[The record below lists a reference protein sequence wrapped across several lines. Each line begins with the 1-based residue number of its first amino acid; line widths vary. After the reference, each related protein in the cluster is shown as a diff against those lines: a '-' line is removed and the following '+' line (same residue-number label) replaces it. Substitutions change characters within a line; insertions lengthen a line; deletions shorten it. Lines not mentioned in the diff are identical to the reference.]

1 VTGGWGGDVLRAGD
15 MVHGYRLLE
24 DFRVVGAGLSEW
36 TFAERDG
43 RTYFIKRFLAPTY
56 PDDDAPGSAKTKA
69 RKRARCAA
77 FEAHHRGIQAAMA
90 PLTSFGGNLIATLDF
105 FRHGAKYYKV
115 TEKVDLAGLEPRDVA
130 GLGFPAQLV
139 LLKTVAHSLKILH
152 DLDIVHSDLKPS
164 NVLIKRT
171 ELGYTTKL
179 IDFDS
184 SYVVGKPPPPEEIV
198 GTMNYY
204 SPELVSYI
212 QGTGTAVDL
221 TQASD
226 IFALGLI
233 YAEYLTGALPPF
245 DPAYHE
251 AAIAVAHGAQL
262 RLPPGRTPAPVV
274 ALVERMLLADPG
286 ARPTVAQVHAT
297 LMGQRSDGP
306 TVGRP
311 PFPAGTLS
319 TARAP
324 RRLRP
329 GSAPTP
335 AATAGPAGTSRSAP
349 AARSEPAVPPRRSA
363 LRGKG
368 LRLSSDPAR
377 RAPDP
382 ARTPPAASGRP
393 TGPAG
398 AAPGLSSAAS
408 AATRGPTGGPS
419 DAAGSP
425 SGPAGAASDGGRAAD
440 APGRDRG
447 HALLGKLIRKLD
459 ERRPR

>member
-1 VTGGWGGDVLRAGD
+1 MRAGD
-15 MVHGYRLLE
+15 TLQGYRLVE

-56 PDDDAPGSAKTKA
+56 PDDAAPGSAKTKA
-69 RKRARCAA
+69 RKRARCAS

-90 PLTSFGGNLIATLDF
+90 PLTSYGGNLIATLDF
-105 FRHGAKYYKV
+105 FREGAKYYKV
-115 TEKVDLAGLEPRDVA
+115 TEKVDLAGLEPSDVA
-130 GLGFPAQLV
+130 ALGFPAQLV

-184 SYVVGKPPPPEEIV
+184 SYVVGSPPPPEEIV

-212 QGTGTAVDL
+212 QGTGTAADL
-221 TQASD
+221 TEASD

-233 YAEYLTGALPPF
+233 YAEYLTGVLPAY
-245 DPAYHE
+245 DRAYHE
-251 AAIAVAHGAQL
+251 AAIAVLNGTQL
-262 RLPPGRTPAPVV
+262 RLPPGRAPAPVV
-274 ALVERMLLADPG
+274 ALVERMLLQDPA
-286 ARPTVAQVHAT
+286 ARPTVAEVHAT
-297 LMGQRSDGP
+297 LMGLRSGTP
-306 TVGRP
+306 TLARP
-311 PFPAGTLS
+311 PFPAGTT
-319 TARAP
+319 TAGHTP

-329 GSAPTP
+329 SSTATVPGTAAGA
-335 AATAGPAGTSRSAP
+335 AATRPAP
-349 AARSEPAVPPRRSA
+349 AAPAAPDTALSPRGSA

-368 LRLSSDPAR
+368 LRL
-377 RAPDP
+377 
-382 ARTPPAASGRP
+382 
-393 TGPAG
+393 
-398 AAPGLSSAAS
+398 
-408 AATRGPTGGPS
+408 
-419 DAAGSP
+419 
-425 SGPAGAASDGGRAAD
+425 AAD
-440 APGRDRG
+440 AVRPSPDGPAPGRGR
-447 HALLGKLIRKLD
+447 ALLGKLIGKLE

>member
-1 VTGGWGGDVLRAGD
+1 MSRGSAGDVLRAGD
-15 MVHGYRLLE
+15 VVQGYRLLE

-36 TFAERDG
+36 TFAERGG
-43 RTYFIKRFLAPTY
+43 RIYFLKRFLAPTY
-56 PDDDAPGSAKTKA
+56 PDDDAPGSARTKA

-90 PLTSFGGNLIATLDF
+90 PLTSYGGNLIATLDF

-115 TEKVDLAGLEPRDVA
+115 TEKVDLAGLEARDVA
-130 GLGFPAQLV
+130 ALGFPAQLV

-212 QGTGTAVDL
+212 QGTGTADAL

-226 IFALGLI
+226 VFALGLI
-233 YAEYLTGALPPF
+233 YSEYLTGTMPAF
-245 DPAYHE
+245 DPAHHE
-251 AAIAVAHGAQL
+251 AAIAVLNGATL
-262 RLPPGRTPAPVV
+262 RVPPSGAPAAVV
-274 ALVERMLLADPG
+274 ALVERMLAADHRS
-286 ARPTVAQVHAT
+286 RPTVGEIHAT
-297 LMGQRSDGP
+297 LMGLRSEST

-311 PFPAGTLS
+311 PFPTGTPS
-319 TARAP
+319 VIRVP
-324 RRLRP
+324 R
-329 GSAPTP
+329 
-335 AATAGPAGTSRSAP
+335 PAGVPLREAAP
-349 AARSEPAVPPRRSA
+349 PARPSV

-368 LRLSSDPAR
+368 LRTSPAPPAPPDPSTPAR
-377 RAPDP
+377 
-382 ARTPPAASGRP
+382 GR
-393 TGPAG
+393 
-398 AAPGLSSAAS
+398 
-408 AATRGPTGGPS
+408 
-419 DAAGSP
+419 
-425 SGPAGAASDGGRAAD
+425 
-440 APGRDRG
+440 
-447 HALLGKLIRKLD
+447 ALLGKLVRKIE

>member
-1 VTGGWGGDVLRAGD
+1 MRAGD
-15 MVHGYRLLE
+15 TLRGYRLLE

-43 RTYFIKRFLAPTY
+43 RAYFIKRFLAPTY
-56 PDDDAPGSAKTKA
+56 PDDAAPGSAKTKA

-90 PLTSFGGNLIATLDF
+90 PLTSYGGNLIATLDF
-105 FRHGAKYYKV
+105 FREGAKYYKV
-115 TEKVDLAGLEPRDVA
+115 TEKVDLAGLDPGDVA
-130 GLGFPAQLV
+130 ALGFPAQLV

-184 SYVVGKPPPPEEIV
+184 SYVVGNPPPPEEIV

-212 QGTGTAVDL
+212 QGGGAAGDL
-221 TQASD
+221 TPASD

-233 YAEYLTGALPPF
+233 YAEYLTGTLPAF

-251 AAIAVAHGAQL
+251 AAIAVLNGAQL
-262 RLPPGRTPAPVV
+262 RLPTGSTPAPVV
-274 ALVERMLLADPG
+274 TLVERMLSADPAG
-286 ARPTVAQVHAT
+286 RPTVGEVHAT
-297 LMGQRSDGP
+297 LMGLRSGTP

-311 PFPAGTLS
+311 PFPAGTPS
-319 TARAP
+319 TGRAP

-329 GSAPTP
+329 PRASSEPGTAARAAAPRPATAAPP
-335 AATAGPAGTSRSAP
+335 AAPDPALS
-349 AARSEPAVPPRRSA
+349 PRGSA

-368 LRLSSDPAR
+368 LRIVADAVRPP
-377 RAPDP
+377 PD
-382 ARTPPAASGRP
+382 RP
-393 TGPAG
+393 
-398 AAPGLSSAAS
+398 
-408 AATRGPTGGPS
+408 
-419 DAAGSP
+419 
-425 SGPAGAASDGGRAAD
+425 
-440 APGRDRG
+440 APGRSR
-447 HALLGKLIRKLD
+447 ALLGKLIGKIE

>member
-1 VTGGWGGDVLRAGD
+1 VTRAAGDVLRAGD
-15 MVHGYRLLE
+15 RVQGYRLLE

-43 RTYFIKRFLAPTY
+43 RIYFIKRFLAPTY
-56 PDDDAPGSAKTKA
+56 PDDAAPGSAKTKA

-90 PLTSFGGNLIATLDF
+90 PLTSHGGNLIATLDF

-130 GLGFPAQLV
+130 ALGFPAQLV
-139 LLKTVAHSLKILH
+139 LLKTVAHSLRILH
-152 DLDIVHSDLKPS
+152 NLEIVHSDLKPS

-184 SYVVGKPPPPEEIV
+184 SYVMGKPPPPEEIV

-212 QGTGTAVDL
+212 QGTGNAADL
-221 TQASD
+221 TTASD

-233 YAEYLTGALPPF
+233 YAEYLTGDLPAF
-245 DPAYHE
+245 DPGHHE
-251 AAIAVAHGAQL
+251 ASIAVLNGATL
-262 RLPPGRTPAPVV
+262 RLPPSSAPAPVV
-274 ALVERMLLADPG
+274 ALVERMLLADRR
-286 ARPTVAQVHAT
+286 ARPTVGDVHAT
-297 LMGQRSDGP
+297 LMGLRSESP

-311 PFPAGTLS
+311 PFPTGTPS
-319 TARAP
+319 VVRVP
-324 RRLRP
+324 R
-329 GSAPTP
+329 PT
-335 AATAGPAGTSRSAP
+335 GTSPPAP
-349 AARSEPAVPPRRSA
+349 AAMPRRSA

-368 LRLSSDPAR
+368 LRIGPG
-377 RAPDP
+377 P
-382 ARTPPAASGRP
+382 TPPTADE
-393 TGPAG
+393 PAY
-398 AAPGLSSAAS
+398 
-408 AATRGPTGGPS
+408 
-419 DAAGSP
+419 
-425 SGPAGAASDGGRAAD
+425 
-440 APGRDRG
+440 DRG
-447 HALLGKLIRKLD
+447 RALLGKLIRKIE

>member
-15 MVHGYRLLE
+15 TVQGYRLLE

-36 TFAERDG
+36 TFADRDG

-90 PLTSFGGNLIATLDF
+90 PLTSYGGNLIATLDF

-130 GLGFPAQLV
+130 ALGFPAQLV

-212 QGTGTAVDL
+212 QGTGTAADL

-233 YAEYLTGALPPF
+233 YTEYLTGALPPF

-251 AAIAVAHGAQL
+251 AAIAVAHGTQL
-262 RLPPGRTPAPVV
+262 RLPAGRAPAPVV
-274 ALVERMLLADPG
+274 ALVERMLLVDPG
-286 ARPTVAQVHAT
+286 ARPAVAQVHAT
-297 LMGQRSDGP
+297 LMGRRSDSP

-319 TARAP
+319 TGRAP

-329 GSAPTP
+329 GGGPTP
-335 AATAGPAGTSRSAP
+335 AAARTATAGSAGPSSSAP
-349 AARSEPAVPPRRSA
+349 PEPARRSA

-368 LRLSSDPAR
+368 LRISSDPTRTGVDAAR
-377 RAPDP
+377 SGADAARTAPEVARTAPEVTRGPSGTAPD
-382 ARTPPAASGRP
+382 
-393 TGPAG
+393 
-398 AAPGLSSAAS
+398 
-408 AATRGPTGGPS
+408 ATRGPSGAAPDAARGAPGGPV
-419 DAAGSP
+419 
-425 SGPAGAASDGGRAAD
+425 
-440 APGRDRG
+440 RDRG